1 MNVAANTKSQIE
13 EEAKEIGKYEF
24 SAGPQ
29 FVMQPVEE
37 NIKRLARQVF
47 DYEILNEPIDFMK
60 LKEHARKTMPLVA
73 GSAFVRKT

>member
-1 MNVAANTKSQIE
+1 
-13 EEAKEIGKYEF
+13 
-24 SAGPQ
+24 
-29 FVMQPVEE
+29 MQPVEE
-37 NIKRLARQVF
+37 NIKRQVF